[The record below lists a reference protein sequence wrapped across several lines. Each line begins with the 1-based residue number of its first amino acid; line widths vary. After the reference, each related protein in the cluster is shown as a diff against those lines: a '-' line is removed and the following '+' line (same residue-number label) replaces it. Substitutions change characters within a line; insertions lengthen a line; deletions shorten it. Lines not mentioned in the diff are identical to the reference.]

1 MKFRKLITLYS
12 LFKGEK
18 KIAIEISIELNVFY
32 YNCNVRR
39 KALKNFEQCVK
50 PGGMLLIDHRNYDY
64 IIDKGATPA
73 KSIYYNVSI
82 IIDLVIYLFHVYI
95 DFIILYIE

>member
-1 MKFRKLITLYS
+1 MECFHDY
-12 LFKGEK
+12 
-18 KIAIEISIELNVFY
+18 
-32 YNCNVRR
+32 R

-73 KSIYYNVSI
+73 KSIYYNVRI
-82 IIDLVIYLFHVYI
+82 NNLARY
-95 DFIILYIE
+95 